1 MHMTAVNSF
10 TPKQLSAAQYVL
22 ALHQPEDRV
31 AVLVRNRAR
40 AQTIQRILLAEDI
53 ASPRFQDWLKEQ
65 NNAGADVFLGM
76 NPLRANSFA
85 RTKESVREIRHV
97 YLDLD
102 EDAPASLRA
111 IRTDGNTPVP
121 TFVLDTSPE
130 KNQVVW
136 RVDGLDREQA
146 ESLLRSL
153 ANQFQA
159 DTAATDIARVLRV
172 PGFTNHKYNAAFVV
186 RAIQQSDAIYHR
198 PADCPPDIAANP
210 KRIGPTPSVPSLV
223 ATTQSK
229 SSSGSPTT
237 GPTTKQTRFTMRNI
251 QSKKL
256 RRILIDTT
264 NAMLPKH
271 RRISI
276 SVRNFDLT
284 KPSLRKLKIRVSTE
298 GKTSVFDPMVV
309 WNQNRYRRNGY
320 GDESTRQEI
329 NVSQI
334 RTMWFCIRKRLSV
347 HRPLSGRC
355 TGPEQK
361 GQTYSD
367 NRKHRAVHPSPS

>member
-1 MHMTAVNSF
+1 MTAVNSF

-53 ASPRFQDWLKEQ
+53 ANPRFQDWLKEQ

-76 NPLRANSFA
+76 NPLRADSFA

-136 RVDGLDREQA
+136 RVDGLDRNRPNLYCVLSRINFKQT
-146 ESLLRSL
+146 SPPL
-153 ANQFQA
+153 
-159 DTAATDIARVLRV
+159 ILRV
-172 PGFTNHKYNAAFVV
+172 FCACLDLPTISTTRHLSCAQSNSQMRFTT
-186 RAIQQSDAIYHR
+186 RAISRFTKTRPRRRAVSRTATAR
-198 PADCPPDIAANP
+198 PADYPPAIAANP

-223 ATTQSK
+223 ATTRSK

-237 GPTTKQTRFTMRNI
+237 GPTTKQTRFTMRDI

-256 RRILIDTT
+256 RRILIETG

-298 GKTSVFDPMVV
+298 SKTSAFDPIVV
-309 WNQNRYRRNGY
+309 CL
-320 GDESTRQEI
+320 EPKPI
-329 NVSQI
+329 
-334 RTMWFCIRKRLSV
+334 
-347 HRPLSGRC
+347 P
-355 TGPEQK
+355 
-361 GQTYSD
+361 
-367 NRKHRAVHPSPS
+367 